1 MQQIDVAVLT
11 LQLAVYLLVDGGEPL
26 FARRGSCGI
35 AIADAQ
41 LAFDFATRG
50 GTARRRILARVPP
63 ANASAMRVI
72 SSRIDSGTST
82 RSVTTRSM

>member
-41 LAFDFATRG
+41 LAFDFCHTRRHCQAEDIG
-50 GTARRRILARVPP
+50 ARAAERVRDARHIV
-63 ANASAMRVI
+63 AH
-72 SSRIDSGTST
+72 GLST